1 MFLRSLILCLLTGLA
16 HADIQVIDDTGAP
29 VRLATPARRIV
40 SLAPNITE
48 NLYAA
53 GAGDRL
59 VGAVDY
65 SDYPDAAK
73 RLPSVGAYSSPDLEA
88 IVALK
93 PDLVVAWQSGNPAA
107 TLDKLKTL
115 GLTVYLT
122 EAGRL
127 DDIPNS
133 IEKFG
138 RLAGSEATAAPT
150 AARLHQRMAQLRAQ
164 HGARPQ
170 VSVFYQIWHQPLLTV
185 GGGQVISDAIR
196 LCGGKNVFS
205 DLAGKSPAVSME
217 AVLAADPEVI
227 VASGMGLGTPIG
239 LDDWRRWSRLKA
251 NQHDNLFFVHPDLLQ
266 RATPRLLEGITQ
278 LCGHLETARARR

>member
-1 MFLRSLILCLLTGLA
+1 MILRSLILFILAGMA
-16 HADIQVIDDTGAP
+16 HADILVVDDTGAP
-29 VRLATPARRIV
+29 VRLAAPARRIV

-48 NLYAA
+48 NLFAA

-65 SDYPDAAK
+65 SDHPQAAQ

-107 TLDKLKTL
+107 TLDKLKSL

-122 EAGRL
+122 EAERL
-127 DDIPNS
+127 DDIADS
-133 IEKFG
+133 IDKFG
-138 RLAGSEATAAPT
+138 RLAGSTTTAGP
-150 AARLHQRMAQLRAQ
+150 AADRLRQGLAQLRAR

-170 VSVFYQIWHQPLLTV
+170 VTVFYQIWHRPLLTV

-196 LCGGKNVFS
+196 TCGGANVFAE
-205 DLAGKSPAVSME
+205 LAGKSPAVSIE
-217 AVLAADPEVI
+217 AVLAANPEVI

-239 LDDWRRWSRLKA
+239 LDDWRRWPGLTATQRG
-251 NQHDNLFFVHPDLLQ
+251 NLFFVHPDVLQ

-278 LCGHLETARARR
+278 MCAHLETARARR

>member
-1 MFLRSLILCLLTGLA
+1 MFLRSFILCLLAGLA
-16 HADIQVIDDTGAP
+16 HADIQVLDDTGAP
-29 VRLATPARRIV
+29 VRLMVPARRIV

-48 NLYAA
+48 NLFSA

-107 TLDKLKTL
+107 TLDKLKAL
-115 GLTVYLT
+115 GLTLYRA

-127 DDIPNS
+127 DDIPDS
-133 IEKFG
+133 IEKLG
-138 RLAGSEATAAPT
+138 RLAGSEATAIPT
-150 AARLHQRMAQLRAQ
+150 ADRLRQRLTQLKAR

-170 VSVFYQIWHQPLLTV
+170 VAVFYQIWHQPLLTI

-196 LCGGKNVFS
+196 LCGGRNVFA
-205 DLAGKSPAVSME
+205 DLAGKSPAVNIE
-217 AVLAADPEVI
+217 AVLAANPEVI

-239 LDDWRRWSRLKA
+239 LDDWRRWTRLTASRR
-251 NQHDNLFFVHPDLLQ
+251 NNLFFIHPDLLQ
-266 RATPRLLEGITQ
+266 RATPRLLEGVEQ
-278 LCGHLETARARR
+278 LCGHLETARRRR